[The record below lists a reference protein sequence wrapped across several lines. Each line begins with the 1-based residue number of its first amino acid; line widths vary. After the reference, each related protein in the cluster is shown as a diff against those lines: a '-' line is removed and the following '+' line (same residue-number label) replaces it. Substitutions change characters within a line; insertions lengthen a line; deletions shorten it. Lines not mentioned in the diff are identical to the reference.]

1 MGYEISY
8 VTVETED
15 GRVITPNIV
24 LSQVFFTMPP
34 ENVTVYAS
42 FAAEADVSAVNSA
55 YSRIEF
61 FVMQD
66 LKISQEGLATQD
78 EEAIEAWLEARMNST
93 VTDDTVTCTAEVTS
107 FTPAVAGTP
116 NNPAGTNGSFSVDWS
131 VRKGDAMKSGTS
143 EGTITPAVF
152 QAEISRI
159 EIKTQPTKMD
169 YSFGETLDLSGL
181 VITVHYEGTDDTKEV
196 AWSADSGITAD
207 PANGT
212 ALYAS
217 QHNGKPVTITY
228 EGKTATTSA
237 LTVGKADQTGFA
249 FTGEPYRAVAC
260 GDEPFAVEATGG
272 QGNGTVTYAVTE
284 GQDVVSVSVSTV
296 TILKSGT
303 ATITATKAADED
315 YNEATAT
322 LVVYVTPKQVDG
334 VYQIGT
340 ANDLFW
346 FAGLVN
352 GTLENVEQDTA
363 ASAVLTADI
372 DLSGETWTPIGNYDQ
387 SSRPNNKYAGT
398 FDGAGHTIDGLKIE
412 SSADWQGFVGYLGE
426 GGVIENLT
434 LGETCSVTGGVYY
447 VGGICGYTNG
457 GTIESCT
464 NAGTVTGQSDV
475 GGICGLSRG
484 TVTGC
489 TNEGTV
495 TGSGRWVGGVCGLS
509 RGTVTGCTNEGTVI
523 GNNNVG
529 GVCGTNTGGTTE
541 NCANF
546 GAVNGSGEWVGGV
559 CGGNTGTI
567 TGCTNSGAVTGNG
580 ENVGGIVGYTEDGA
594 IENCQNSGSVTG
606 GSVVGGVCGLMV
618 SSKVTISN
626 CYNTGTVTG
635 SAVGAVYG
643 KNGRGQSGD
652 EQGTITN
659 CYYQS
664 EETTSTQEGATPKTA
679 DQFSSGEVCWLLNG
693 STSEGTLAWYQNLD
707 NGETVDKYPVLD
719 SSHGIVYRIEADP
732 VSYSNDPNGKPAQVI
747 SVDITW
753 GELSFTYSDGTWNPS
768 IHTYDG
774 AGWNVDEEGGNSIKV
789 ENTGNT
795 DVNVT
800 FDYKVVENGITGSFT
815 DGENPVSE
823 PVSLPENGS
832 STVYLI
838 LAGKPEQNLDHAKI
852 GSVTVT
858 IGGENE

>member
-1 MGYEISY
+1 
-8 VTVETED
+8 
-15 GRVITPNIV
+15 
-24 LSQVFFTMPP
+24 MPA

-42 FAAEADVSAVNSA
+42 FAAEADVSAVNRA

-93 VTDDTVTCTAEVTS
+93 VNDDTVTCTAEVTS

-152 QAEISRI
+152 QAEISGI

-398 FDGAGHTIDGLKIE
+398 FDGDGHTISGLQVSGGDCVGLFGYVNGGMVKNLNLEIT
-412 SSADWQGFVGYLGE
+412 SVSGNSFVGGVAGYNYNGTIQGCMVSGNVSGYDWV
-426 GGVIENLT
+426 GGV
-434 LGETCSVTGGVYY
+434 
-447 VGGICGYTNG
+447 VGTNG
-457 GTIESCT
+457 GTVKGCCF
-464 NAGTVTGQSDV
+464 AGDSVS
-475 GGICGLSRG
+475 
-484 TVTGC
+484 
-489 TNEGTV
+489 
-495 TGSGRWVGGVCGLS
+495 GSNYVGGVVGDNY
-509 RGTVTGCTNEGTVI
+509 GTVEGCCFAGDSVS
-523 GNNNVG
+523 GSAAG
-529 GVCGTNTGGTTE
+529 GVVGYNG
-541 NCANF
+541 
-546 GAVNGSGEWVGGV
+546 NGSITACYWQAGPGQGVGEDYGIETLDVTQIPDNATMQNAIDAMNSYLTGYQYELKGDQIV
-559 CGGNTGTI
+559 LVASSNTPE
-567 TGCTNSGAVTGNG
+567 VP
-580 ENVGGIVGYTEDGA
+580 
-594 IENCQNSGSVTG
+594 
-606 GSVVGGVCGLMV
+606 GL
-618 SSKVTISN
+618 
-626 CYNTGTVTG
+626 
-635 SAVGAVYG
+635 
-643 KNGRGQSGD
+643 
-652 EQGTITN
+652 
-659 CYYQS
+659 
-664 EETTSTQEGATPKTA
+664 TQR
-679 DQFSSGEVCWLLNG
+679 
-693 STSEGTLAWYQNLD
+693 
-707 NGETVDKYPVLD
+707 VLD
-719 SSHGIVYRIEADP
+719 VARALG
-732 VSYSNDPNGKPAQVI
+732 
-747 SVDITW
+747 
-753 GELSFTYSDGTWNPS
+753 L
-768 IHTYDG
+768 
-774 AGWNVDEEGGNSIKV
+774 
-789 ENTGNT
+789 
-795 DVNVT
+795 
-800 FDYKVVENGITGSFT
+800 
-815 DGENPVSE
+815 
-823 PVSLPENGS
+823 
-832 STVYLI
+832 
-838 LAGKPEQNLDHAKI
+838 
-852 GSVTVT
+852 
-858 IGGENE
+858 